1 MIRRQYVLLVL
12 FTVIFQIFFSPTSTL
27 SLNNTDAAQL
37 STRTSTLTASQSTN
51 KCEPAS
57 IDEFPPL
64 FFTDEQ
70 RRRGGIL
77 VYVVLILYS
86 FAAIEI
92 VCDDYFASALERI
105 SCNLNLTPDV
115 AGATFMALATS
126 ASEFFT
132 SIVGV
137 FFVKSDIAL
146 GTIVGSAVFN
156 ILFVIALCALIST
169 TVCELDGYPIV
180 RDAGF
185 YCIAVAALYI
195 VIYDQRV
202 YWYEAFA
209 LVLLYFVY
217 VGILKFNDRLSR
229 LMSGN
234 ATNQKTSGPRGHPP
248 EQLQAL
254 NNSVELEEN
263 LPTRGRSVSESVM
276 MSTATHTSGAAGDD
290 DVKRRLPYKPS
301 KRRLKDT
308 PDNLQIVANATEI
321 FDPLKLPT
329 KRYKILK
336 WVLMYPVRLLMHIT
350 IPDCRKEVF
359 NNYYMLTFVMSTIW
373 VAGLAY
379 LLVWLVVIVGFT
391 LNIPDSIM
399 GLTVLAFGSSIE
411 EIFSAIVMTRR
422 GHPEMAIAGSIGS
435 NVFDILMGLG
445 VPWLFRNLMRF
456 THQPTPYE
464 ASPIITGGSLSAFS
478 SSPSDPAA
486 IFNHDNLGSSSSDE
500 PFFVEIHSRGLVYST
515 VVLFVAIIT
524 FLITFFVNRCRL
536 TKFYGVFLIV
546 IWLSV
551 VTLMCLL
558 ELNIFGALHP
568 IPCRNRLVSTV

>member
-12 FTVIFQIFFSPTSTL
+12 FTAIFQIFFSPTSTL
-27 SLNNTDAAQL
+27 SLNTTNYVQL
-37 STRTSTLTASQSTN
+37 STSTSTLTASQSTN
-51 KCEPAS
+51 KCESAS

-70 RRRGGIL
+70 RRRGGFL

-202 YWYEAFA
+202 YWYEALA

-234 ATNQKTSGPRGHPP
+234 AKNQKTSGSREHPP

-263 LPTRGRSVSESVM
+263 LTTRGRSVSESIV
-276 MSTATHTSGAAGDD
+276 MSTATHTSGATGSDD
-290 DVKRRLPYKPS
+290 LKRRLPYKPS

-308 PDNLQIVANATEI
+308 PDNQQIVANATEI

-359 NNYYMLTFVMSTIW
+359 HNYYMLTFVMSTIW
-373 VAGLAY
+373 
-379 LLVWLVVIVGFT
+379 
-391 LNIPDSIM
+391 
-399 GLTVLAFGSSIE
+399 
-411 EIFSAIVMTRR
+411 
-422 GHPEMAIAGSIGS
+422 
-435 NVFDILMGLG
+435 
-445 VPWLFRNLMRF
+445 
-456 THQPTPYE
+456 
-464 ASPIITGGSLSAFS
+464 
-478 SSPSDPAA
+478 
-486 IFNHDNLGSSSSDE
+486 
-500 PFFVEIHSRGLVYST
+500 
-515 VVLFVAIIT
+515 
-524 FLITFFVNRCRL
+524 
-536 TKFYGVFLIV
+536 
-546 IWLSV
+546 
-551 VTLMCLL
+551 
-558 ELNIFGALHP
+558 
-568 IPCRNRLVSTV
+568 